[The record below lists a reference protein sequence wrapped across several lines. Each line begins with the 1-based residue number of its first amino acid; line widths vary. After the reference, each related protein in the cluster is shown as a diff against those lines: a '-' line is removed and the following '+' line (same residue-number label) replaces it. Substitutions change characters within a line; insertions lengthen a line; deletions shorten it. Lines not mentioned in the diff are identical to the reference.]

1 MTHLLTKY
9 RAMLVELLR
18 KLTEIAVFEKEV
30 AYNATAVKTY
40 SRVLATIRVLK
51 KSK

>member
-1 MTHLLTKY
+1 
-9 RAMLVELLR
+9 MLVELLQE
-18 KLTEIAVFEKEV
+18 LTEIAVFEKEV
-30 AYNATAVKTY
+30 AYSATVVKTY